1 MDLVWPV
8 FVWRRELLQ
17 TIHYSLLSDYIV
29 IFVYFRFLFT
39 LHFTWHFTCLTYS
52 LFGIVLLQRGLPFS
66 PAPSS
71 FLCLPLPSPLL
82 ISQPLLLI
90 FFLSSVSLISV
101 FPAGNR
107 HGSYRPASA
116 PVSGR
121 ETAEGGPRT
130 DPVLEALGPLRGRE
144 TVGYRLV
151 LFSL

>member
-17 TIHYSLLSDYIV
+17 TIHYSLLSDYIL
-29 IFVYFRFLFT
+29 IFRLFSLSFHFAFHLSDVLSFRYRPSAAWIAFFPRPLLFP
-39 LHFTWHFTCLTYS
+39 
-52 LFGIVLLQRGLPFS
+52 V
-66 PAPSS
+66 
-71 FLCLPLPSPLL
+71 CLPLPSPLL

-90 FFLSSVSLISV
+90 FFLSSIPFISV

-121 ETAEGGPRT
+121 ETAKGGPRT